1 MKTKKLFLIYRKKK
15 LISKT
20 MQNLINLN
28 RYERLYDNYPED
40 GIV

>member
-15 LISKT
+15 LIFKT
-20 MQNLINLN
+20 MRYIINLDRTE
-28 RYERLYDNYPED
+28 RYYDILPDD